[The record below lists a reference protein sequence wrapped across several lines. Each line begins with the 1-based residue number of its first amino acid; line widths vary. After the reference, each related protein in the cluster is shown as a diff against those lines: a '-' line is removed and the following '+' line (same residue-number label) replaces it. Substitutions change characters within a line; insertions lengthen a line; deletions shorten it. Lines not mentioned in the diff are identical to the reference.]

1 MLNWPTPPDTDARM
15 RHYLFFVNQPYAYSI
30 LRPLQAEIRRRGDEA
45 AWFVAGC
52 STAPLQAD
60 EHLLRTLEEAR
71 AYPAVATFVPGD
83 WVPHFLPGIKVE
95 VFHGLARNKRGHATE
110 DASDHYTIRGW
121 FDLYCTHASNDTQKF
136 SALAAQHGHFRVART
151 GWPKLDPLFASGTPA
166 GQRLRASDE
175 PPVVFYASTFSRA
188 ITSAPALAGVI
199 ARLADSGKWRFIV
212 TLHPK
217 MDPQIVQR
225 YREMSGPNLRFVE
238 SNADLLPILPEADVM
253 LCDTSSIM
261 FEFMFLDRP
270 VVTYRSRMAGPWLLD
285 VQEVDALEPALA
297 RALERPPALLA
308 AARALCTELH
318 AFTDGHASA
327 RVLDAVDEALAAG
340 PPPKPK
346 PLNLWRKLKMRR
358 RLRKALAATAQ
369 SAP

>member
-1 MLNWPTPPDTDARM
+1 M

-30 LRPLQAEIRRRGDEA
+30 LRPLQAEIRRRGGRV

-52 STAPLQAD
+52 SSAPLQPD
-60 EHLLRTLEEAR
+60 EHLLCTVDEAR

-121 FDLYCTHASNDTQKF
+121 FDLYCTHAATDTAKF
-136 SALAAQHGHFRVART
+136 SALAAEHGHFRVNCT
-151 GWPKLDPLFASGTPA
+151 GWPKLDPLFSAGAPA
-166 GQRLRASDE
+166 GPRLRATDE
-175 PPVVFYASTFSRA
+175 PPVVFFASTFSRN

-199 ARLADSGKWRFIV
+199 GRLATTGKWRFIV

-217 MDPQIVQR
+217 MNAEIVQR
-225 YREMSGPNLRFVE
+225 YRDMSGPNLRFVE
-238 SNADLLPILPEADVM
+238 SNADLLPLLPEADVM

-270 VVTYRSRMAGPWLLD
+270 VVTYRSRMAGPYLLD
-285 VQEVDALEPALA
+285 VQDVEAVEPALA
-297 RALERPPALLA
+297 QALERPPALLES
-308 AARALCTELH
+308 ARALCEELH
-318 AFTDGHASA
+318 PFRDGHSSA
-327 RVLDAVDEALAAG
+327 RVLDAVDEVLATG
-340 PPPKPK
+340 PTPRAK

-358 RLRKALAATAQ
+358 RLRKALAVTAQ